1 MVPGIPALHHL
12 DGRAE
17 ALALLGWSGR
27 DAEWIALVCL
37 HSGVFVRSQFCH
49 HHDCSPQTAMRFAT
63 SLTDARVAKE
73 HPLPG
78 TRTNQKLCHIH
89 GKSVY
94 RVLGVSDVRHRRR
107 AGEGVLWRRL
117 LSLDAVIEAPA
128 LPWLP
133 TEQDKVR
140 YFAALGIDPEL
151 LPRRVYTGAGGVTTR
166 AFAWKLP
173 IAGDRRRATFVYV
186 DPGLDTTRQLRRW
199 CREHEALWTVLRAAG
214 VAVHVHAVAR
224 TVAAMQR
231 NAAFLERHHA
241 ANHRARPLASE
252 EQDTLR
258 TIEAALLDNDQAAL
272 QRWGGFMEAARTAAP
287 LRARADALSG
297 GRAAHIDRVRSHVAS
312 RVADDVYA
320 A

>member
-1 MVPGIPALHHL
+1 MASAIPTLPHL
-12 DGRAE
+12 AGRAE
-17 ALALLGWSGR
+17 ALVPLGWSGR

-37 HSGVFVRSQFCH
+37 HSGIFVRRQFAH
-49 HHDCSPQTAMRFAT
+49 HYQCPRSTPLRFAHR
-63 SLTDARVAKE
+63 LADARVARE
-73 HPLPG
+73 HPVPG

-89 GKSVY
+89 GKSCY
-94 RVLGVSDVRHRRR
+94 RALGISDVRHRRL
-107 AGEGVLWRRL
+107 AGDGVLWRRL
-117 LSLDAVIEAPA
+117 LSLDAVIESPG
-128 LPWLP
+128 LSWLP

-140 YFAALGIDPEL
+140 YFVGLGVDPEL
-151 LPRRVYTGAGGVTTR
+151 LPRRVYTGRSGTTTR

-173 IAGDRRRATFVYV
+173 IAGDGERATFVYV

-199 CREHEALWTVLRAAG
+199 CREHEALWAALCDAG

-224 TVAAMQR
+224 TVAAEQR
-231 NAAFLERHHA
+231 NTAFLEHHTTTPDV
-241 ANHRARPLASE
+241 RPLSVG
-252 EQDTLR
+252 EQDTLH

-272 QRWGGFMEAARTAAP
+272 QPWGGFMEAARVAAP
-287 LRARADALSG
+287 LRSRADALSG

>member
-1 MVPGIPALHHL
+1 MASTTPSTLPHL

-17 ALALLGWSGR
+17 ALAALGWSGR

-37 HSGVFVRSQFCH
+37 HSGVFVRAQVCH
-49 HHDCSPQTAMRFAT
+49 HHHFSRMAAMRFVRR
-63 SLTDARVAKE
+63 LTAARVAKE
-73 HPLPG
+73 RPLPG

-89 GKSVY
+89 GKSFY
-94 RVLGVSDVRHRRR
+94 RALGVSDVRHRRL
-107 AGEGVLWRRL
+107 AGDGVLWRRL
-117 LSLDAVIEAPA
+117 LSLDAVIEFPA

-140 YFAALGIDPEL
+140 YFSSLGIDPEL
-151 LPRRVYTGAGGVTTR
+151 LPRRVYTGRAGTTTR

-173 IAGDRRRATFVYV
+173 IAGDGDRATFVYV

-199 CREHEALWTVLRAAG
+199 CREHEALWAALRDAG

-224 TVAAMQR
+224 TVAADQR
-231 NAAFLERHHA
+231 NAAYLDHHA
-241 ANHRARPLASE
+241 STPDVRPLSAG
-252 EQDTLR
+252 EQDTLH

-272 QRWGGFMEAARTAAP
+272 QRWGGFMAAARAAAP

-297 GRAAHIDRVRSHVAS
+297 GRAEHIDRVRSHVAS
-312 RVADDVYA
+312 RVADDVYPA
-320 A
+320 